1 MQYVTQMNQYLSNLA
16 LMIVKLHNVHWNVV
30 GPQFMQVHEFTESL
44 YDDVFEQYDEIAE
57 LIKMKGYEPLVTMKD
72 YLANAT
78 LEESA
83 LTKFTSKEVY
93 TILRSDLEAM
103 RTLATEIRNAADEAG
118 DFETVAEFEE
128 HVAGYTKNLWFIGAT
143 LDGNC

>member
-128 HVAGYTKNLWFIGAT
+128 HVAGYTKHLGFIGAT